1 MRQFNEYL
9 EDLQIRDLTT
19 KEQTE
24 LGISVIHV
32 VCNNSIDFALHKHI
46 SMNQT
51 ISVLNGEIQD
61 IKVETD
67 IITYKKGDCLYIPK
81 NNQHRLR
88 YCKGCELL
96 VVYIPGLKRSN
107 KLKSEI

>member
-1 MRQFNEYL
+1 MRLYNEYI
-9 EDLQIRDLTT
+9 EDLKIKDLTT
-19 KEQTE
+19 KEQSE
-24 LGISVIHV
+24 VGISVIHIF
-32 VCNNSIDFALHKHI
+32 CSRTIEFAMHKHI
-46 SMNQT
+46 YMNQT

-88 YCKGCELL
+88 YCEGAELL
-96 VVYIPGLKRSN
+96 VVYIPGLKS
-107 KLKSEI
+107 KHLKTQV